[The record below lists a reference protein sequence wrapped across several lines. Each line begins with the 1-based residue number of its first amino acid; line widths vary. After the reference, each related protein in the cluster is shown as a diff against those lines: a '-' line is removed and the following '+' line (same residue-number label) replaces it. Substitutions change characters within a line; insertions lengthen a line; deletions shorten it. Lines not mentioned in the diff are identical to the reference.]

1 MPLISVVIPVYNG
14 EKTIRETINSVLNQT
29 FTDFEIVIINDGS
42 QDATSEII
50 TSIKDDRIKLFS
62 YSNSGV
68 SASRNRGIASA
79 CGEFIAFLDAD
90 DLWTSDKLEAQL
102 KALQDNP
109 QAAVAYSWT
118 DYIDESGQFLYPG
131 SYITLSGDVY
141 AELLVKNFTENGS
154 NPLIRKDALLQ
165 IGGFD
170 EALFGPEDW
179 DLFLRLAARY
189 HFVAVP
195 RPQILYRICAN
206 STSSNILRQEAQC
219 LKVIERA
226 FEQAPESIQHLK
238 KQSLANLYQYLTFRV
253 LEGTL
258 ERQKSLLA
266 ARFLWQAIYN
276 DPSLLRQ
283 RTKLIAI
290 VYGKIAATV
299 ILPKQLVWMLK
310 KTINRLSGKPNL
322 IEPPKE

>member
-14 EKTIRETINSVLNQT
+14 EKTIRETIDSVLNQT

-50 TSIKDDRIKLFS
+50 TSIKDDRIKFFS

-68 SASRNRGIASA
+68 SASRNRGIAKA
-79 CGEFIAFLDAD
+79 CGEFIACLDAD

-179 DLFLRLAARY
+179 DLFLRLASRY

-206 STSSNILRQEAQC
+206 STSSNILRQETQC
-219 LKVIERA
+219 LKVIGRA

-266 ARFLWQAIYN
+266 ARFLSKAIYN

-310 KTINRLSGKPNL
+310 KTADRLSRKANPV
-322 IEPPKE
+322 ESPKE